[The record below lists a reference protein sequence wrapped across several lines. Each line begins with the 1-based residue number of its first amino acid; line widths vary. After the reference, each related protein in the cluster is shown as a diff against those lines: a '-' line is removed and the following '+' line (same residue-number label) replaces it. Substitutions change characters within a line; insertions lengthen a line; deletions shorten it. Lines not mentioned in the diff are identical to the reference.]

1 MAAKTKKK
9 RTMSPA
15 QKKAL
20 EKGRRA
26 LALKRKNKTKSP
38 LSKKTG
44 SYKKRKTVSSSNL
57 SENVFVSKSKPNM
70 KRTSTG
76 GGIVNKKKNYGKR
89 AGSFI
94 RKAGA
99 MEALKQASLAIVG
112 GIASSMVI
120 NRIPIGDDR
129 IKSII
134 PIAGGLLMA
143 GTIGQENETLS
154 GLANGMMVI
163 GTISLFKKLA
173 PNVPM
178 LAGERIY
185 YLPADT
191 RGYIPDYSGME
202 GGMNLSGSILDT
214 DYISPANI

>member
-26 LALKRKNKTKSP
+26 LALKRKNKTKPP

-44 SYKKRKTVSSSNL
+44 SYKKRKSASSSNL
-57 SENVFVSKSKPNM
+57 NVFVAPNA

-99 MEALKQASLAIVG
+99 MEALKQASLAIAG

-120 NRIPIGDDR
+120 NKIPIGDDR
-129 IKSII
+129 IKSMI

-143 GTIGQENETLS
+143 GTIGQENEILS
-154 GLANGMMVI
+154 GIANGMMVI

-178 LAGERIY
+178 LAGERVY

-191 RGYIPDYSGME
+191 RGYIPDYSGMD
-202 GGMNLSGSILDT
+202 GGLNLSGSILDT